1 MKKKLL
7 YIIEILV
14 LAISVIFLVAKSES
28 VLQWKEP
35 VTRDLPFIELETEY
49 DVLFFGSSHMM
60 NTMLPLEL
68 WRDYGITSYNLGISR
83 EQFPTT
89 YWTMENAI
97 TYKQPKIVVVDMF
110 TVYDNLMY
118 DEIPHRSWD
127 IYPLSK
133 VKWEGVN
140 DIIEDKNIQE
150 ELLFPFGFYHTRWN
164 ELDKNDFITPI
175 TKEMG
180 AIEFSNGSSTRLTPM
195 ENAFTLTL
203 EKKELQEGIVGIC
216 YLRRMIESCQK
227 KGIEIVLVHNPWIS
241 SPESQMWRNA
251 IEDIAEE
258 YDVPYLNFV
267 RMNNVVDMKTDFYDI
282 GHLNRSGS
290 EKVTDY
296 FGDWLVKH
304 YPIQDKREDES
315 YAELWDAFYE
325 DYLVN
330 EKLETM
336 KNLDAIYGQL
346 LVMHDDEFNY
356 CIYVNGDTTLYGDET
371 FLDLMQNI
379 TREHIYEDSAPGL
392 KSGDIRPLKRL
403 EEAVE
408 NGEDYYLMVDNA
420 SGETVEAVSDEIVGE
435 QDSKFIDLLDEDTDI
450 QVFIMDKETGEILT
464 TEKWKYQSLMFIKQ
478 EE

>member
-1 MKKKLL
+1 MV
-7 YIIEILV
+7 YINE
-14 LAISVIFLVAKSES
+14 
-28 VLQWKEP
+28 
-35 VTRDLPFIELETEY
+35 
-49 DVLFFGSSHMM
+49 
-60 NTMLPLEL
+60 
-68 WRDYGITSYNLGISR
+68 
-83 EQFPTT
+83 
-89 YWTMENAI
+89 
-97 TYKQPKIVVVDMF
+97 
-110 TVYDNLMY
+110 MY

-127 IYPLSK
+127 IYPLSR

-140 DIIEDKNIQE
+140 DIIEDKNIRA

-164 ELDKNDFITPI
+164 ELDRSEFAPPI
-175 TKEMG
+175 TREMG
-180 AIEFSNGSSTRLTPM
+180 TKELGDESSVCLTPM
-195 ENAFTLTL
+195 EGEFTITL
-203 EKKELQEGIVGIC
+203 EKGKFSEDMVGVS
-216 YLRRMIESCQK
+216 YLRRMIESCQE
-227 KGIEIVLVHNPWIS
+227 KGIEVILVHNPGIFTQ
-241 SPESQMWRNA
+241 ERQMWGNA

-258 YDVPYLNFV
+258 YGVSYLNFV
-267 RMNNVVDMKTDFYDI
+267 QMNNLVDMKIDFYDWE
-282 GHLNRSGS
+282 HLNRSGS

-304 YPIQDKREDES
+304 YPIEDKRKDEP
-315 YAELWDAFYE
+315 YAELWDALYE

-330 EKLETM
+330 EKLEAM
-336 KNLDAIYGQL
+336 KNLDEIYSQL

-356 CIYVNGDTTLYGDET
+356 CIYVNGDTILYGDET

-403 EEAVE
+403 EQAAE

-420 SGETVEAVSDEIVGE
+420 SGETVEVAGDEIAKE
-435 QDSKFIDLLDEDTDI
+435 QDSKFIDLLDGDADI